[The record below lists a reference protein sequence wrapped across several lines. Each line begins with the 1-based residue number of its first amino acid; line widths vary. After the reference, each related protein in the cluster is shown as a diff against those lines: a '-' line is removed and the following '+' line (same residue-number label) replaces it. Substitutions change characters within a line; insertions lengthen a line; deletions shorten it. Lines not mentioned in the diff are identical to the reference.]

1 MLHRGLGMPLE
12 NLGMSLEDL
21 GMPLD
26 FQQCDQ
32 VVGELL
38 QVVQ

>member
-12 NLGMSLEDL
+12 DLGMSLEDL